1 MIDQMD
7 LTDIYRIFHLVTV
20 HYTFFSESF
29 SQINILGYKASFNKC
44 KKTPVTSCILSDY
57 IGIKH
62 NINSK
67 KATENIQTQR
77 LKNVLR
83 DQWSLKK

>member
-1 MIDQMD
+1 LKKTITKKGWWSG
-7 LTDIYRIFHLVTV
+7 LRY
-20 HYTFFSESF
+20 
-29 SQINILGYKASFNKC
+29 ILGYKASFNKC